1 SKEYIDVVN
10 RLIAEMVKEQKSTK
24 KTTKDVPANLPSAVK
39 NQAIKDAKSVF
50 STKIKKSKYTIIP
63 ILVKPVCI
71 WNNQN
76 YSFDFTHI
84 HLPLLING
92 KVKKTPIRAILVD
105 KHNRNFDLLK
115 HKLGTL

>member
-1 SKEYIDVVN
+1 
-10 RLIAEMVKEQKSTK
+10 
-24 KTTKDVPANLPSAVK
+24 
-39 NQAIKDAKSVF
+39 
-50 STKIKKSKYTIIP
+50 IIP

-115 HKLGTL
+115 HKLGTLRITKKSNKW